1 MEDSAPERGGL
12 GGEITRLT
20 VQKNDS
26 DRMSVF
32 LDGAFAFGVHQ
43 DLVLK
48 HQLVTGRRLSPDEHL
63 ALIEEDKVMRAKGKA
78 FDYLAHKA
86 RTETEVR
93 RKLREK
99 DYASGVIDQVVAY
112 LHDRGYLDD
121 EAYAH
126 EYVRR
131 RFSHKGY
138 GPVRLRMELKKRG
151 IDRHLAETAV
161 DRLFEENDQLPAAQ
175 AQAEKKWSRIAREDD
190 PRKRRD
196 KLYRHLKRRG
206 FTYDVIQQVIDEM
219 EDEPLY

>member
-1 MEDSAPERGGL
+1 MSASSSEHDGL
-12 GGEITRLT
+12 GGEITRLA

-26 DRMSVF
+26 DRVSVF
-32 LDGAFAFGVHQ
+32 LDGSFAFGVHQ

-48 HQLVTGRRLSPDEHL
+48 HQLATGRTISPDEHQ
-63 ALIEEDKVMRAKGKA
+63 ALVEEDEVMRAKA
-78 FDYLAHKA
+78 RALDYLAHKA
-86 RTETEVR
+86 RTEEEVR
-93 RKLREK
+93 RKLRQK
-99 DYASGVIDQVVAY
+99 DYARDVIDQVMAY
-112 LHDRGYLDD
+112 LRDRGYLDD
-121 EAYAH
+121 KAYAH

-138 GPVRLRMELKKRG
+138 GPVRLQMELKKRG

-161 DRLFEENDQLPAAQ
+161 DDLFEDKDQFPAAR
-175 AQAEKKWSRIAREDD
+175 AQAEKKWPRIAREDD

-219 EDEPLY
+219 EDEPL